1 MQIINR
7 IPRFPDR
14 GLGYKARVV
23 KEKEEL
29 DGKITRLSGFI
40 FSDKFSVVMKD
51 EQERMERQLYVM
63 MDYSRCLKDRIAA
76 F

>member
-1 MQIINR
+1 MED
-7 IPRFPDR
+7 F
-14 GLGYKARVV
+14 KASVV

-29 DGKITRLSGFI
+29 DCKITRLSGFI

-63 MDYSRCLKDRIAA
+63 MDYSRCLKDTIAA